1 MRAASF
7 AVATMVATILLST
20 ACAVRKV
27 APISAAQYN
36 MDRQAI
42 NAVNAGDGDF
52 ELKALRAKLD
62 TNPGDLTSRLELA
75 HRYQQLGFFEVAIEH
90 CRLACER
97 APDSDNAHIA
107 LARALRADDRAA
119 EGAKVLSDYAARHDG
134 SVSVWAWL
142 GLMEDAA
149 GQWKAG
155 EAAHRKALALA
166 PDRDDLHNNLGYCLL
181 KQNKKK
187 EAIEEFQAALK
198 INPKSVV
205 ASNNLAAALG
215 SSSKKEA
222 VERLQSVTDPASA
235 HSNMAAVLIEAGQYE
250 EARKEID
257 LALSYNRQHS
267 AALSNLALVSQLD
280 GQPAQVKLPVRAE
293 GSWARM
299 SHAWHRLWGRSESS
313 EDRTTENSGTTA
325 SSR

>member
-1 MRAASF
+1 
-7 AVATMVATILLST
+7 
-20 ACAVRKV
+20 
-27 APISAAQYN
+27 
-36 MDRQAI
+36 
-42 NAVNAGDGDF
+42 VNTGDGDF
-52 ELKALRAKLD
+52 QLKELRAKLD
-62 TNPGDLTSRLELA
+62 ANPGDLATRLELA
-75 HRYQQLGFFEVAIEH
+75 HRYQQLGFYEVAIEH

-107 LARALRADDRAA
+107 LAKALRDNGRAA
-119 EGAKVLSDYAARHDG
+119 EGAKVLADYAEHHAG
-134 SVSVWAWL
+134 NVSVWAWL

-166 PDRDDLHNNLGYCLL
+166 PDHDDLHNNLGYCLL
-181 KQNKKK
+181 KQNRKK
-187 EAIEEFQAALK
+187 EAIGEFQAALK
-198 INPKSVV
+198 INPKSIV

-235 HSNMAAVLIEAGQYE
+235 HNNMAAVLIEAGQYE
-250 EARKEID
+250 EARREID

-280 GQPAQVKLPVRAE
+280 GQPAQVKLPVRTE
-293 GSWARM
+293 GRRARM
-299 SHAWHRLWGRSESS
+299 AHAWHRLWGGSEPANQITAG
-313 EDRTTENSGTTA
+313 RATENSGTTA